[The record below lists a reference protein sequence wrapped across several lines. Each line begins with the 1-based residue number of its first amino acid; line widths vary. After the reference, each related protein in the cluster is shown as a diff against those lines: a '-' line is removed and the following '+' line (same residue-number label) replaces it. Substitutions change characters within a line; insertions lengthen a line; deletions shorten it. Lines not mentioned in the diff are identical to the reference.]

1 MVKRDILINGNEY
14 KGNQIVGAKFMRQ
27 RRVKVITLSWMLGF
41 SATAIL
47 SRRTAHA

>member
-14 KGNQIVGAKFMRQ
+14 KGNQIVGAEFVHQ
-27 RRVKVITLSWMLGF
+27 RRVKVVTVPWMPEF

-47 SRRTAHA
+47 SQRMAYA